1 MQRRSSRAEHACKP
15 AAERGVPTDWLQAD
29 RQLLAELKQYQES
42 VRLGDDVAAD
52 MVKEAARANI
62 EADLDAAVECIKA
75 RTRERDV
82 SDALNAVRD
91 IAAPQPRPSRRQVV
105 GLCTGGVFQLRPP
118 SVLRWI

>member
-1 MQRRSSRAEHACKP
+1 M
-15 AAERGVPTDWLQAD
+15 
-29 RQLLAELKQYQES
+29 KQYQQS

-82 SDALNAVRD
+82 SDAMNAVRH
-91 IAAPQPRPSRRQVV
+91 AAKLQPWP
-105 GLCTGGVFQLRPP
+105 
-118 SVLRWI
+118 